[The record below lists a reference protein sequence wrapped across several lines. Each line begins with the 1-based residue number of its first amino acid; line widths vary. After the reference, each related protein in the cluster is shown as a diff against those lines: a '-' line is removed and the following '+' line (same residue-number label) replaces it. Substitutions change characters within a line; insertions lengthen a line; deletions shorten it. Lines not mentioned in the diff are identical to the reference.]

1 MTNHLTHNNSVMLSI
16 GLIVFK
22 GSGGSRSWDKWGAG
36 SQKILFSVLRASVWS
51 KNKGLVGGLSLG
63 STTEGS
69 GPGRGKLEL
78 LLLSNVS
85 VVASQRFISKESYDI
100 YTFPVNRTITH
111 VFEPSQL
118 FLYQKSWPCLGQAHV
133 IEYTLRDKKEAIGQT
148 LSSAPYGSALPRG
161 GKF

>member
-1 MTNHLTHNNSVMLSI
+1 MTNHLTHNNSVTLSI
-16 GLIVFK
+16 GFIVFK

-51 KNKGLVGGLSLG
+51 KNKGLGGGGAEGPPDLSLG

-69 GPGRGKLEL
+69 GPVKGLF
-78 LLLSNVS
+78 
-85 VVASQRFISKESYDI
+85 Q
-100 YTFPVNRTITH
+100 TITH

-133 IEYTLRDKKEAIGQT
+133 IEYTLQDKKRLLARPCPVRHTEVPFPEVGNSRNQRDFI
-148 LSSAPYGSALPRG
+148 RH
-161 GKF
+161 